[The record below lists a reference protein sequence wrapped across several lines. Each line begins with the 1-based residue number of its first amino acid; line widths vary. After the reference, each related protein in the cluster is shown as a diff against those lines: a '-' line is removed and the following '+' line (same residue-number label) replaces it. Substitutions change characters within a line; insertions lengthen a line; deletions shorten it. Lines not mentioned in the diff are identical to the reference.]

1 MPKEWFYMRLS
12 TQTKGEQG
20 IKQREQSFE
29 RQIGIFERAGFV
41 LTEENTFAERVSGKT
56 KNDEREQ
63 FEKLLSVVQEGDWVN
78 ISESSRFSRS
88 YIYAMEMID
97 TLIFEKKVN
106 MRFISNGIE
115 LLANSRFNP
124 YIWYSL
130 SQTFLSDELYRRT
143 VSYNTAQGLKRIK
156 EKGEKTLG
164 RPTIHTDEQ
173 RSEVRRMYGEGKR
186 VSQIAEATGL
196 PRSTINRMIEDLK

>member
-1 MPKEWFYMRLS
+1 MSKDWFYMRLS

-130 SQTFLSDELYRRT
+130 SQMFLSDELYRRT

-164 RPTIHTDEQ
+164 RPTIHTAEQ
-173 RSEVRRMYGEGKR
+173 REEVRRLYGEGKR

-196 PRSTINRMIEDLK
+196 ARSTINRMIEDLR